1 MAKKETVKKTT
12 TPVLR
17 DSQKSTLSTQLKI
30 QDLACVIAEKGY
42 GRIACKKY
50 ASEKWGMSEAQAEK
64 YYYGALKYLRP
75 DNPDEYREALISRN
89 FSVLE
94 KLLQDSIDRADTKVA
109 LDVVKVMNAML
120 GVGGKQVEFNE
131 KDKDGGEKKIVISF
145 ND

>member
-1 MAKKETVKKTT
+1 MPKKKEKTT
-12 TPVLR
+12 TPALR

-30 QDLACVIAEKGY
+30 QELANVMAEKGY
-42 GRIACKKY
+42 GRLASMKY
-50 ASEKWGMSEAQAEK
+50 ASERWGISQAQAEK
-64 YYYGALKYLRP
+64 YYYGALNYLRP
-75 DNPDEYREALISRN
+75 DNPEEYREALIARN

-120 GVGGKQVEFNE
+120 GVGGKQVEVAE
-131 KDKDGGEKKIVISF
+131 KSTDGGEKRIVISF

>member
-1 MAKKETVKKTT
+1 MAKKTTEKTT

-30 QDLACVIAEKGY
+30 QELAGVIAEKGY
-42 GRIACKKY
+42 GRLASMKY
-50 ASEKWGMSEAQAEK
+50 AAEKWGMSQAQAEK

-75 DNPDEYREALISRN
+75 DNPEEYREALIARN

-94 KLLQDSIDRADTKVA
+94 KLLQDAIEHNDTPTA
-109 LDVVKVMNAML
+109 LNVVKTMNGLL
-120 GVGGKQVEFNE
+120 GVGSKQLEVAE
-131 KDKDGGEKKIVISF
+131 KDSGGGEKRIVISF